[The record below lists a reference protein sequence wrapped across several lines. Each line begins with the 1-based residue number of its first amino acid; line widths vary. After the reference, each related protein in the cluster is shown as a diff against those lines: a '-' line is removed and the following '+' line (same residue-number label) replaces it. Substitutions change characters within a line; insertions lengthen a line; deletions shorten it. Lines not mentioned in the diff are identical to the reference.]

1 MFPIPYETWAGLAPV
16 YMELGHSGLSVEEEI
31 LARMKAGRY
40 EEALELI
47 LRGWRVK
54 VFHLACALLDDRAD
68 AEEAAQEAFLRIW
81 KGLPGFRGQSSLS
94 TWIYAVTRNTCLS
107 YRQTK
112 RRPASLPLDEEPVRA
127 AVEAWHAARQPKES
141 RMDLL
146 RLLPQLPEQ
155 HRQVLTLYY
164 LEGKSYD
171 EVARMLQA
179 PMGTVKTWLN
189 RGRKELARLAGAMLM
204 KG

>member
-1 MFPIPYETWAGLAPV
+1 
-16 YMELGHSGLSVEEEI
+16 MELGHSGLSVEEEI
-31 LARMKAGRY
+31 LARMGTERY
-40 EEALELI
+40 DEALELI

-68 AEEAAQEAFLRIW
+68 AEEAAQEAFLRVW

-107 YRQTK
+107 YRQAK
-112 RRPASLPLDEEPVRA
+112 RRPASLPLDEEPVRV

-171 EVARMLQA
+171 EVAQMLQV

-189 RGRKELARLAGAMLM
+189 RGRKELAKLAGAMLM

>member
-1 MFPIPYETWAGLAPV
+1 MFQSAYETLAGRRQV
-16 YMELGHSGLSVEEEI
+16 YMELGHNGSSVEEAIGE
-31 LARMKAGRY
+31 AMRAGRQ

-47 LRGWRVK
+47 LHAWRRK
-54 VFHLACALLDDRAD
+54 VFHLACALLEDRAD

-107 YRQTK
+107 YRQAS
-112 RRPASLPLDEEPVRA
+112 RRPVSLPLDEEPVRA

-141 RMDLL
+141 RVDLL

-155 HRQVLTLYY
+155 HRRVLTLYY
-164 LEGKSYD
+164 LEGKSYE
-171 EVARMLQA
+171 EVAQMLQL

-189 RGRKELARLAGAMLM
+189 RGRKELARLASATLM
-204 KG
+204 NG

>member
-1 MFPIPYETWAGLAPV
+1 MKHWPGARRSIKKS
-16 YMELGHSGLSVEEEI
+16 GHGGLSLDENI
-31 LARMKAGRY
+31 LAALRAGRQ

-47 LRGWRVK
+47 LRTWRVK
-54 VFHLACALLDDRAD
+54 VFHLACALLEDRAD

-81 KGLPGFRGQSSLS
+81 KGLPGFRGQSSLA

-107 YRQTK
+107 YRQAH
-112 RRPASLPLDEEPVRA
+112 RRPVTLPLDEEPVRA
-127 AVEAWHAARQPKES
+127 AVEAWHAARQPRET

-164 LEGKSYD
+164 LEGKSYG
-171 EVARMLQA
+171 EVARMLQL

-189 RGRKELARLAGAMLM
+189 RGRKELARLASAMLM
-204 KG
+204 RG